1 MVFDHVEIY
10 RIWKHYFREYGK
22 ELENMERNMEKIWY
36 SWRQPR
42 YNFCLF
48 FVCIFKQRTLIDMY
62 SSNIFCNT
70 VSNVLRC
77 MAPLLTIMYLD
88 MG

>member
-36 SWRQPR
+36 S
-42 YNFCLF
+42 
-48 FVCIFKQRTLIDMY
+48 
-62 SSNIFCNT
+62 
-70 VSNVLRC
+70 
-77 MAPLLTIMYLD
+77 
-88 MG
+88 